1 MLGFAQYRLGALR
14 EAEAALRASLR
25 EQPSVLGFHLLAKV
39 AVPVFKVDSPASVAD
54 IVKLFAEINGPGVV
68 SLPVITVA
76 PRATLSRI
84 SNENLSGTAAG
95 SPA

>member
-1 MLGFAQYRLGALR
+1 MAPAELTLALTYGTF
-14 EAEAALRASLR
+14 AALTA
-25 EQPSVLGFHLLAKV
+25 VINAATVVLAKV
-39 AVPVFKVDSPASVAD
+39 AVPVFNVAVPASVAD

-84 SNENLSGTAAG
+84 SKVNFSSVVTVVLA
-95 SPA
+95 